1 MFLKSI
7 SILLFFNCIVSYSQE
22 VQISVLLKDETD
34 LSFIEN
40 AEINIENVH
49 FHIDGDSNG
58 NYVLTGAF
66 TIGRYTLKIKHQD
79 YEQLS
84 VMIDVTQTSQKIIVG
99 QLLMKPLSGTVNS
112 EFALIENLDELLS
125 EDEDQLN
132 QTLLSSGRDQFW
144 NSVAFQW
151 RSAFFRPRG
160 LGSEENSIL
169 INGVKLNSFR
179 NGRFSWGTISGLN
192 AMLRSQE
199 TTLYMNANPYDF
211 GGLQG
216 VNAFQFEANRFRK
229 GGYLSLSNTNST
241 YQGRIIANYHT
252 GVTKKGWAFSGLLSG
267 SYAAEGYIDGTS
279 FEHAGGLLSAYKAL
293 TKSHQLNFTA
303 YFTPNTRGRNT
314 ALTNEV
320 IRLKGRQYNPFWGKQ
335 EDRIRNSR
343 VRTIAA
349 PSILLSHSWQP
360 NRKIEIQNTVFY
372 QREKVGSSRIEF
384 NGRRLSAGG
393 QSFIGTSQNPDPTYY
408 QRLPSF
414 YLQEGDEDFEKA
426 FLAQRFLE
434 NDGQLNWESLYQ
446 RNQELPNSAF
456 VLYSDVNEDN
466 LFAMHS
472 LGQIQLGDKLALQ
485 YKLAYQNLKSE
496 NYAQVDDLLG
506 GNGFLDVDAFETGDK
521 AQSNLQQP
529 NRIVGVGDIF
539 RYHYTLNANRLTAF
553 SQVNYQANRLDLFGA
568 IALQQFSTSRAGVFE
583 NGLFPGADSLGDSE
597 EYSTLTS
604 KFKGGITYNINNKWY
619 AQLSALVGNTPPS
632 LNKVFL
638 NPRQNNQLVENLK
651 NLNQLSVEA
660 SFRYQYERWK
670 LRLSGY
676 HIDQKDDTSVRF
688 FFTEDIAGL
697 GREDNSEFVQQ
708 TITGINTRR
717 QGVELGLNYELTN
730 TLQLNLA
737 ASYGKHWYTN
747 NAQLKLSADSFEQ
760 NLDLGDV
767 RLRNYRLANGPQ
779 QAYGIG
785 FTYRDPKFWWFNTQL
800 NFFDDIYISIS
811 ELLRTDSFATDIDG
825 QPITNYNAD
834 RARVLLKQ
842 EQLPNYFIWNA
853 TGGKSW
859 KLKDYYVGCTLGVQN
874 ILDTFYKTGG
884 FEQSRRGNFNTL
896 NAERNQEFPLFG
908 NRYWLGRG
916 ATYYLNMY
924 VRF

>member
-1 MFLKSI
+1 MFFKCI
-7 SILLFFNCIVSYSQE
+7 SILLFFNCTICFGQE
-22 VQISVLLKDETD
+22 VRVLFSLKDEKK

-40 AEINIENVH
+40 AQVDVENVNTH
-49 FHIDGDSNG
+49 TDEASRG

-66 TIGRYTLKIKHQD
+66 TIGRYILKIKHQD
-79 YEQLS
+79 YEQLR
-84 VMIDVTQTSQKIIVG
+84 VTIDVVKITQEIIVG
-99 QLLMKPLSGTVNS
+99 QLLMQPISSVVNS
-112 EFALIENLDELLS
+112 EFALINNLDELLN
-125 EDEDQLN
+125 EDEDQQN
-132 QTLLSSGRDQFW
+132 QTLLSAGKDQFW

-151 RSAFFRPRG
+151 RGAFFRPRG

-179 NGRFSWGTISGLN
+179 NGRFTWGSIYGLN

-211 GGLQG
+211 GGIQG
-216 VNAFQFEANRFRK
+216 VNAFQFEANRFKK
-229 GGYLSLSNTNST
+229 GGYVSLSNTNST

-267 SYAAEGYIDGTS
+267 SYGTEGYIEGTN
-279 FEHAGGLLSAYKAL
+279 FKHAGGLLSVYKEL
-293 TKSHQLNFTA
+293 SKSHQLNFTA
-303 YFTPNTRGRNT
+303 YFTPNSRGRNT
-314 ALTNEV
+314 ALTDEV

-335 EDRIRNSR
+335 EGRIRNSR
-343 VRTIAA
+343 VRTISA
-349 PSILLSHSWQP
+349 PSISLSHSWQP
-360 NRKIEIQNTVFY
+360 SRNMEIQHTVFY
-372 QREKVGSSRIEF
+372 QRARTGSSRIEF
-384 NGRRLSAGG
+384 NGKRLSLDG
-393 QSFIGTSQNPDPTYY
+393 QSFIGASQNPDPTYY

-426 FLAQRFLE
+426 FLAQRFFE

-446 RNQELPNSAF
+446 RNQEGSNSAYI
-456 VLYSDVNEDN
+456 LYSDVNEDN
-466 LFAMHS
+466 LFAIQS
-472 LGQIQLGDKLALQ
+472 LGQLQLGDKVSLQ
-485 YKLAYQNLKSE
+485 YKLAYQHLTSE

-506 GNGFLDVDAFETGDK
+506 GNGFLDIDAFETGDK

-529 NRIVGVGDIF
+529 NRIVGVDDIF
-539 RYHYTLNANRLTAF
+539 RYHYKLNANRLTAF
-553 SQVNYQANRLDLFGA
+553 SQVNYKANRWDLFGA
-568 IALQQFSTSRAGVFE
+568 MELQQFSTARTGVFE
-583 NGLFPGADSLGDSE
+583 NGLFPGTDSLGDSE
-597 EYSTLTS
+597 KYSTLTS

-619 AQLSALVGNTPPS
+619 AQFRGLVGSTPPS
-632 LNKVFL
+632 LNKVFI

-660 SFRYQYERWK
+660 SFRYQYEKWK
-670 LRLSGY
+670 LRFSGY

-697 GREDNSEFVQQ
+697 GRENNSEFVQQ
-708 TITGINTRR
+708 TITGIDTRR

-737 ASYGKHWYTN
+737 ASYGKHWYTD

-760 NLDLGDV
+760 NLDLGEV
-767 RLRNYRLANGPQ
+767 RLKNYRLANGPQ
-779 QAYGIG
+779 QAYGLG

-811 ELLRTDSFATDIDG
+811 ELLRTNSFATDIDG

-834 RARVLLKQ
+834 RARALLQQ
-842 EQLPNYFIWNA
+842 ERLPYYFLWNA

-859 KLKDYYVGCTLGVQN
+859 KLKDYYVGFTLGAQN
-874 ILDTFYKTGG
+874 ILDAFYKTGG